1 MVIDR
6 YGGGKASHRR
16 VVQIKTI
23 RGAYMVVFDVIV
35 NGQIKETLTP
45 ANQRLREMH
54 WFMVDRIQIMKEK
67 YGDNFQIS
75 RRIIS

>member
-1 MVIDR
+1 
-6 YGGGKASHRR
+6 
-16 VVQIKTI
+16 
-23 RGAYMVVFDVIV
+23 MVVFDVIV
-35 NGQIKETLTP
+35 NGQIKETLKP

-54 WFMVDRIQIMKEK
+54 WFMVDHIQIMKEK